1 MDIREVAEIIESG
14 DFSKEERL
22 SIYKSNKI
30 NITSEYIVAMFIFY
44 LLKVEKLIY
53 IEERRD

>member
-1 MDIREVAEIIESG
+1 MAEIIESG
-14 DFSKEERL
+14 DFSKEEKL